1 MHACTGR
8 YACTHMCAHTH
19 THSCPHRQA
28 YLYTHM
34 HIYECVYTHV
44 HAQNPHK
51 DSNSVLLRDSAV
63 CPSLS
68 KVGSRALSAGHC
80 LNLLDLSR
88 SWYHCNIQVPM
99 RQGRRKN
106 WAPNKCLT
114 LKVPAVCP
122 QLRAAYKGIRALD
135 RGFLR
140 SGVGGLEG
148 TVKRSAGLLPVSPPP
163 DTPSDSIRPL
173 LHP

>member
-1 MHACTGR
+1 
-8 YACTHMCAHTH
+8 
-19 THSCPHRQA
+19 
-28 YLYTHM
+28 M

-88 SWYHCNIQVPM
+88 AWYRGNIQLPM
-99 RQGRRKN
+99 GQGRRKN

-114 LKVPAVCP
+114 LKVPTVCP
-122 QLRAAYKGIRALD
+122 QLRAAYEGIRALD

-140 SGVGGLEG
+140 SGVCGLEG
-148 TVKRSAGLLPVSPPP
+148 TVKRSAGLLPVSPLPTLLQ
-163 DTPSDSIRPL
+163 TPSDPFSIHSLSLRSQWVTSGYQL
-173 LHP
+173 GESCH